1 VYSYIN
7 LVEYFVDCFVDYFE
21 YFSYVVHT
29 SLEYTHSLR
38 NTVYLPRNTLYP
50 WLSYMMSY
58 SHYSYSCPPSPLL
71 PPPCLPTLA
80 MNGAPG
86 LGHGSTV
93 SIGFYAS
100 FMSWLEMNEENY
112 IIL

>member
-1 VYSYIN
+1 MYSYIS

-38 NTVYLPRNTLYP
+38 NTVYLPRNTLYH

-58 SHYSYSCPPSPLL
+58 SHYSYSCPPL
-71 PPPCLPTLA
+71 PSASSSVSADACDESSA
-80 MNGAPG
+80 
-86 LGHGSTV
+86 GSWPWV
-93 SIGFYAS
+93 YWVDRFLR
-100 FMSWLEMNEENY
+100 FVHVLVRDE
-112 IIL
+112 